1 MGWLDSSTD
10 SADVNPSKLQK
21 VVEDRGAWP
30 AEVHEVTRSCTQ
42 PSDLALTTWS
52 RKGMGWREKV
62 SEERR
67 EEEKKKKQQ
76 REKGEEEHRRKRE
89 GEERKEGREGEG
101 DAGRQ
106 GAARSAVHNCD
117 RTSPCF
123 TLKSPHIGVSIEH
136 LSFSDLFH

>member
-1 MGWLDSSTD
+1 MITERHG
-10 SADVNPSKLQK
+10 
-21 VVEDRGAWP
+21 VEAESERG
-30 AEVHEVTRSCTQ
+30 
-42 PSDLALTTWS
+42 
-52 RKGMGWREKV
+52 K
-62 SEERR
+62 ERGR
-67 EEEKKKKQQ
+67 EEKETSE
-76 REKGEEEHRRKRE
+76 RERGKEHRRKRE